1 MKNKFIKFLLLPL
14 MILNFAGC
22 SNEKTLNNKIIYN
35 ATVESS
41 VDCGYRNS
49 GLKLVT
55 DKGNFYIEADNK
67 KDVLEALSFSN
78 DFVGKSNIDIIYT
91 NEVIDLEVDETI
103 PVVKSIILHKQDN

>member
-14 MILNFAGC
+14 MILNFIGC

-41 VDCGYRNS
+41 VDCGYKNT

-55 DKGNFYIEADNK
+55 DKGNFYIKNTNK
-67 KDVLEALSFSN
+67 KDVVEALSFSN
-78 DFVGKSNIDIIYT
+78 YFIEESNIDIIYT
-91 NEVIDLEVDETI
+91 DEIFKLEDESI
-103 PVVKSIILHKQDN
+103 PIVKSIILHKQDN

>member
-14 MILNFAGC
+14 MILNFIGC

-41 VDCGYRNS
+41 VDCGYRNT

-55 DKGNFYIEADNK
+55 DKGNFYIKNTNK
-67 KDVLEALSFSN
+67 KDVVEALSFSN
-78 DFVGKSNIDIIYT
+78 DFIGESNIDIIYT
-91 NEVIDLEVDETI
+91 DEIIKLEDESI
-103 PVVKSIILHKQDN
+103 PIIKSIILHKQDN

>member
-1 MKNKFIKFLLLPL
+1 MKNKIIKFLLLPL
-14 MILNFAGC
+14 MILNFIGC

-55 DKGNFYIEADNK
+55 DKGNFYIKECNK

-78 DFVGKSNIDIIYT
+78 YFIEESNIDIIYSD
-91 NEVIDLEVDETI
+91 EIIKLEDENI
-103 PVVKSIILHKQDN
+103 PIVKSIILHKQDN